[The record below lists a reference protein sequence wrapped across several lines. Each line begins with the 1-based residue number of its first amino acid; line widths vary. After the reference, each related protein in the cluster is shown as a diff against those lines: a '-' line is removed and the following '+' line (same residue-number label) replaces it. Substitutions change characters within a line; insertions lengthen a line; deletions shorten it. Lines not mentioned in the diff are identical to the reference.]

1 MRRLLAI
8 ILAPLFAAVM
18 LAPSLTL
25 LDFTL
30 RRASIARELCVQRD
44 LAEDMRTCH
53 GECQLSKRL
62 KALEQEASEGFPA
75 GRLQFRE
82 DPMEALSAPPRARL
96 PFVPIQ
102 LATAR
107 APRLPDGHQ
116 RSLEHVP
123 WA

>member
-1 MRRLLAI
+1 MRRLLAVL
-8 ILAPLFAAVM
+8 LAPLFAAVV

-53 GECQLSKRL
+53 GDCQLSKRL

-82 DPMEALSAPPRARL
+82 DPMVALSAPPRARL
-96 PFVPIQ
+96 PFVPIH
-102 LATAR
+102 LAAER

>member
-30 RRASIARELCVQRD
+30 RRASIARELCVQRG

-62 KALEQEASEGFPA
+62 NALEQEASKGFPA
-75 GRLQFRE
+75 ERLQFRE
-82 DPMEALSAPPRARL
+82 DPMVAISTMPRARL
-96 PFVPIQ
+96 PFVPIKR
-102 LATAR
+102 TTDR
-107 APRLPDGHQ
+107 AARLPEGHEQ
-116 RSLEHVP
+116 SLDHVP